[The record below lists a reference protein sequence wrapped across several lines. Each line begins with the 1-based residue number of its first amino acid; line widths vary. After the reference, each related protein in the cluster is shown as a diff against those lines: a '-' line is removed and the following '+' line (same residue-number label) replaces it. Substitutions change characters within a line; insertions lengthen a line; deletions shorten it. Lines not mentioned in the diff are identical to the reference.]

1 MVSRTAFF
9 SGAGELVCHEVK
21 VEAGFTGTRA
31 DKDVPVVTFTYEQG
45 VARYDG
51 EGWAFA
57 LNEVAVPREWEE
69 AAAGWEMMGA

>member
-1 MVSRTAFF
+1 MVSRAAFF

-21 VEAGFTGTRA
+21 VEAGFTGTREG
-31 DKDVPVVTFTYEQG
+31 KDVAVVTFTYEQG

-57 LNEVAVPREWEE
+57 LNEAPLVA
-69 AAAGWEMMGA
+69 